1 MFGKKGKKAD
11 KAAPKAARG
20 APKEPKQPKKPK
32 QPKLSKPSVPP
43 DIYTLFLGLSA
54 LFLILATIVLGL
66 NYNWYQTTDPAVLP
80 MSTWA
85 R

>member
-11 KAAPKAARG
+11 KAAPKAAKS

-32 QPKLSKPSVPP
+32 QPKVAKPSVPA
-43 DIYTLFLGLSA
+43 DIYTLLLGLSA
-54 LFLILATIVLGL
+54 LFLIIAIIVLGL
-66 NYNWYQTTDPAVLP
+66 NYHWYQTTEPAVLP
-80 MSTWA
+80 MSAWA